1 MIPCLIY
8 AILRIFYDNSMC
20 WAEPSSDAYV
30 EWIYMSLGLACII
43 ANSFFFFNIF
53 RILVTK
59 LQAPHANEPAHFR
72 YVFFRLQISRLQ
84 SKLVIVKLVGHNKI
98 ELNKQIGRGSPN
110 FFVNQTLFTF
120 FLMSG
125 SCHI

>member
-1 MIPCLIY
+1 MFLGIPLIPCLIY

-30 EWIYMSLGLACII
+30 EWIYMSLGLACIV

-72 YVFFRLQISRLQ
+72 YVFFVRIYFICTA
-84 SKLVIVKLVGHNKI
+84 K
-98 ELNKQIGRGSPN
+98 
-110 FFVNQTLFTF
+110 FQTF
-120 FLMSG
+120 SDCG
-125 SCHI
+125 GIW

>member
-8 AILRIFYDNSMC
+8 AILRVFYDNSMC

-72 YVFFRLQISRLQ
+72 YVFFVFNVSFI
-84 SKLVIVKLVGHNKI
+84 
-98 ELNKQIGRGSPN
+98 P
-110 FFVNQTLFTF
+110 FFVFGFWSLLAMKLRKCYITF
-120 FLMSG
+120 VYILQGKMEKTRNTSERK
-125 SCHI
+125 SRI